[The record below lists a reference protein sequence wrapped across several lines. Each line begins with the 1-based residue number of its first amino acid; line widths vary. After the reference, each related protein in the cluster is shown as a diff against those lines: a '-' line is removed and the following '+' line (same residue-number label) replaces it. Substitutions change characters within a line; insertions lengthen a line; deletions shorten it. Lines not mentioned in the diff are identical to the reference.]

1 MKYND
6 FPDSLFFYAFITHLY
21 FNYCSRVQLANH
33 FSNRHSQKYL
43 QSSDLK
49 AASISFVIQVAQRVA
64 RGKREKPTDK
74 TDTADLLL
82 VELNSAR

>member
-1 MKYND
+1 MPP
-6 FPDSLFFYAFITHLY
+6 FPDTTTQGSMW
-21 FNYCSRVQLANH
+21 
-33 FSNRHSQKYL
+33 
-43 QSSDLK
+43 DLK